1 MILKTKDNLIE
12 NVIIDYTIL
21 STRKYSWFLA
31 SCYFNDIREIV
42 VQYLSNFSAVFDYF
56 IVTIQNN
63 LLAPLSTF
71 IGEERLDGRPELLV
85 IEAIVI
91 S

>member
-1 MILKTKDNLIE
+1 MKDNLIE

-31 SCYFNDIREIV
+31 CCYFNDIREIV

-56 IVTIQNN
+56 IITIQNN

-71 IGEERLDGRPELLV
+71 IGEERFDGRPELLV

>member
-1 MILKTKDNLIE
+1 M
-12 NVIIDYTIL
+12 
-21 STRKYSWFLA
+21 FLA
-31 SCYFNDIREIV
+31 CCYFNDIREIV

-71 IGEERLDGRPELLV
+71 IGKERLDSRPELLV